1 MIYLI
6 ENQTKVFSQTDVSRQ
21 FGGTQKKQ
29 REMKNYKSILFALLT
44 LISCNKKENHR
55 EENLKETKTISGKKN
70 ENRKAENT
78 ETSKNVIDTII
89 VKSQIAIIIEPT
101 EKQIEKR
108 KKEVGEEDFYIGA
121 DDYMWYLNESTETF
135 RKNKLNVLNI
145 KNDKII
151 KFEMENGNN
160 AILELNK
167 KNELWQIYLFDPKLK
182 PKKIDMTDSENEYKT
197 YFKQKNRTA
206 NSRFARLRI

>member
-1 MIYLI
+1 M
-6 ENQTKVFSQTDVSRQ
+6 
-21 FGGTQKKQ
+21 KK
-29 REMKNYKSILFALLT
+29 YKSILFALLT
-44 LISCNKKENHR
+44 LISCNQKENHR
-55 EENLKETKTISGKKN
+55 EENLKEKKTISSKKN
-70 ENRKAENT
+70 ENRKSENN

-89 VKSQIAIIIEPT
+89 IKSQIAIIIEPT

-160 AILELNK
+160 AILELNGE
-167 KNELWQIYLFDPKLK
+167 NELWQIYLFDPKLK

-197 YFKQKNRTA
+197 YFK
-206 NSRFARLRI
+206 